1 MLINTALSKVDNM
14 ASSSDIKQAGMPV
27 KSSDKTE
34 AQGNFSHALQT
45 LPTTQQQENVSP
57 NLPFGSMNNAV
68 LDQDNHQTDEQL
80 TMLIDEK
87 ETQSPWQSQ
96 TDTSLYI
103 APLAALPLN
112 QEALQYPKAQQSNI
126 TNTAEVLVN
135 NQRIVNGINN
145 SPITVP
151 NTMKSS
157 VSPLTTTALSSD
169 SLAQISSLTAVKT
182 PVSNRELT
190 VSQVVQNLTTVEQ
203 TLPANTQSQV
213 NITANRA
220 NWAPISIDPQSPQWG
235 KKMINI
241 LQDRVSLQAT
251 QNMQE
256 ARIRLDPPDLGKLDL
271 IVKMEGDKLNVQISA
286 NNSAVRDAL
295 SQVSERLRHDLQ
307 QQFMSVN
314 VNISHGE
321 QQSHR
326 QQTTEHTLQDDNDHL
341 VMAAS
346 SATPIDTSTANEHW
360 LSTLA

>member
-1 MLINTALSKVDNM
+1 MLINNALSKVDNM

-34 AQGNFSHALQT
+34 AQGNFSHTLQT
-45 LPTTQQQENVSP
+45 IPTTQEQK
-57 NLPFGSMNNAV
+57 NLLPDLSFGSMNNAV
-68 LDQDNHQTDEQL
+68 FYQDNHQTDEQL
-80 TMLIDEK
+80 TMLIDGE
-87 ETQSPWQSQ
+87 ETQSQWQNQ
-96 TDTSLYI
+96 TDTSLYT
-103 APLAALPLN
+103 ALLTALPMN
-112 QEALQYPKAQQSNI
+112 QEALQYPKAQPSNI

-135 NQRIVNGINN
+135 NQRTVDGINN
-145 SPITVP
+145 SPITDS

-157 VSPLTTTALSSD
+157 VAPLTTTALSSD
-169 SLAQISSLTAVKT
+169 SLAQISSLTAIKT
-182 PVSNRELT
+182 PASNRELT
-190 VSQVVQNLTTVEQ
+190 VSQVVQNLTTIEQ
-203 TLPANTQSQV
+203 TLPVNTQSQV

-235 KKMINI
+235 EKMINI

-271 IVKMEGDKLNVQISA
+271 IVKMEGDKLTVQISA

-341 VMAAS
+341 VMATS

>member
-1 MLINTALSKVDNM
+1 MLINNALSKVDNM

-34 AQGNFSHALQT
+34 AQGNFSHTLQT
-45 LPTTQQQENVSP
+45 LPTTQEQENVLP
-57 NLPFGSMNNAV
+57 DLPFGSMNNAV
-68 LDQDNHQTDEQL
+68 LDQGNHQTDEQL
-80 TMLIDEK
+80 TTLIDEK
-87 ETQSPWQSQ
+87 ETQSPWQNQ
-96 TDTSLYI
+96 TYT

-112 QEALQYPKAQQSNI
+112 QEALQYPKAQQSNL

-135 NQRIVNGINN
+135 NQRIVDGVNN
-145 SPITVP
+145 SPITDS
-151 NTMKSS
+151 NTIKSS
-157 VSPLTTTALSSD
+157 VAPLTTTALSSD
-169 SLAQISSLTAVKT
+169 PLVQISSLTVAKT
-182 PVSNRELT
+182 PAANRELT
-190 VSQVVQNLTTVEQ
+190 VSQVVQNLTTIEQ
-203 TLPANTQSQV
+203 TLSANTQSQV

-235 KKMINI
+235 EKMINI

-271 IVKMEGDKLNVQISA
+271 IVKMEGDKLSVQISA

-321 QQSHR
+321 HQSHR

>member
-1 MLINTALSKVDNM
+1 MLINNALSKVDNT
-14 ASSSDIKQAGMPV
+14 ASSSDIKQAAIQAE
-27 KSSDKTE
+27 SSNKTE

-57 NLPFGSMNNAV
+57 DLPFGSINNAV
-68 LDQDNHQTDEQL
+68 LDQGNHQTDEQL
-80 TMLIDEK
+80 TTLIDGE
-87 ETQSPWQSQ
+87 ETQNPWQNQ
-96 TDTSLYI
+96 TDTSLYT

-135 NQRIVNGINN
+135 NQRIVDGVNN
-145 SPITVP
+145 SPITDS
-151 NTMKSS
+151 NTIKSS
-157 VSPLTTTALSSD
+157 VAPLTTTALSSD
-169 SLAQISSLTAVKT
+169 PLAQISSLTVAKT
-182 PVSNRELT
+182 PAANRELT
-190 VSQVVQNLTTVEQ
+190 VSQVVQNLTTIEQ

-213 NITANRA
+213 KVTANRA

-235 KKMINI
+235 EKMINI

-271 IVKMEGDKLNVQISA
+271 IVKMEGDKLSVQISA

-326 QQTTEHTLQDDNDHL
+326 QQTAEHTLQDDNDHL

>member
-1 MLINTALSKVDNM
+1 MLINNALSKVDNM
-14 ASSSDIKQAGMPV
+14 ASSSDIKQAAIPAE
-27 KSSDKTE
+27 SSNKTE
-34 AQGNFSHALQT
+34 AQGYFSHTLQT
-45 LPTTQQQENVSP
+45 LPTTQEQENVLP
-57 NLPFGSMNNAV
+57 ELPFGSMNNAV
-68 LDQDNHQTDEQL
+68 LDQGNHQTDEQL
-80 TMLIDEK
+80 TALIDEK
-87 ETQSPWQSQ
+87 ETQSPWQNQ
-96 TDTSLYI
+96 TDTSLYT
-103 APLAALPLN
+103 ASLAALPLN
-112 QEALQYPKAQQSNI
+112 QEALQYPKAQQLNI

-135 NQRIVNGINN
+135 NQRIVDGINN
-145 SPITVP
+145 SPITDS
-151 NTMKSS
+151 NTIKSS
-157 VSPLTTTALSSD
+157 AAPLTTTALSSD
-169 SLAQISSLTAVKT
+169 PLAQISSLTAVKT
-182 PVSNRELT
+182 PASNRELT
-190 VSQVVQNLTTVEQ
+190 VSQVVQNLTTIEQ

-235 KKMINI
+235 EKMINI

-346 SATPIDTSTANEHW
+346 SAPPIDTSTANEHW

>member
-1 MLINTALSKVDNM
+1 MLINNALSKVDNM

-34 AQGNFSHALQT
+34 AQGNFSHTLQT
-45 LPTTQQQENVSP
+45 LPTTQKQENVSP
-57 NLPFGSMNNAV
+57 DLPFGSMNNAV
-68 LDQDNHQTDEQL
+68 LDQGNHQTDEDL
-80 TMLIDEK
+80 TALIDGE
-87 ETQSPWQSQ
+87 ETQSPWQNQ
-96 TDTSLYI
+96 TDTSLYT

-112 QEALQYPKAQQSNI
+112 QEALQYPKVQQSNL

-135 NQRIVNGINN
+135 NQRIVDGVNN
-145 SPITVP
+145 SPITDS

-169 SLAQISSLTAVKT
+169 PLAQISSLTAVKT
-182 PVSNRELT
+182 PASNRELT
-190 VSQVVQNLTTVEQ
+190 VSQVVQNLTTIEQ
-203 TLPANTQSQV
+203 ALPANTQSQV

-235 KKMINI
+235 EKMINI

-271 IVKMEGDKLNVQISA
+271 IVKMEGDKLSVQINA

-326 QQTTEHTLQDDNDHL
+326 QQTAEHTLQNDNDHL
-341 VMAAS
+341 VMTAS

>member
-1 MLINTALSKVDNM
+1 MLINNALSKVDNM

-34 AQGNFSHALQT
+34 TQGNFSHTLQT

-57 NLPFGSMNNAV
+57 DLSFGSMNNAV
-68 LDQDNHQTDEQL
+68 LNQDNHQTDEDL
-80 TMLIDEK
+80 TALIDGE
-87 ETQSPWQSQ
+87 ETQSPWQNQ
-96 TDTSLYI
+96 TDTSSYT

-112 QEALQYPKAQQSNI
+112 QEALQYPKAQQSNL
-126 TNTAEVLVN
+126 TNTAEVFVN
-135 NQRIVNGINN
+135 NQRIVDGINK
-145 SPITVP
+145 SPITDS

-157 VSPLTTTALSSD
+157 VAPLTTTALSSEP
-169 SLAQISSLTAVKT
+169 LAQISSLTAVKM
-182 PVSNRELT
+182 PASNRELT

-203 TLPANTQSQV
+203 TLPPNTQSQV

-235 KKMINI
+235 EKMINI

-271 IVKMEGDKLNVQISA
+271 IVKMEGDKLSVQISA

-314 VNISHGE
+314 VNINYGE

>member
-1 MLINTALSKVDNM
+1 MLINNALSKVDNM

-27 KSSDKTE
+27 KSFDKTE
-34 AQGNFSHALQT
+34 AQGNFSHTLQT

-57 NLPFGSMNNAV
+57 DLPFGSMNNAV
-68 LDQDNHQTDEQL
+68 LDQGNHQTDEQF
-80 TMLIDEK
+80 TTIIDGE
-87 ETQSPWQSQ
+87 ETQSQWQNQ

-112 QEALQYPKAQQSNI
+112 QEALQYPKAQQSNL

-135 NQRIVNGINN
+135 NQRIIDGVYN
-145 SPITVP
+145 SPITDS
-151 NTMKSS
+151 NTIKSS

-169 SLAQISSLTAVKT
+169 PLAQISSLTVAKT
-182 PVSNRELT
+182 PAANRELT
-190 VSQVVQNLTTVEQ
+190 VSQVVQNLTTIEQ
-203 TLPANTQSQV
+203 TLPANTLSQV

-235 KKMINI
+235 EKMINI

-271 IVKMEGDKLNVQISA
+271 IVKMEGDKLSVQISA

>member
-1 MLINTALSKVDNM
+1 MLINNALSKVDNM

-34 AQGNFSHALQT
+34 AQGNFSHTLQT

-57 NLPFGSMNNAV
+57 DLPFGSMNNAV
-68 LDQDNHQTDEQL
+68 LDQGNHQTDEQL
-80 TMLIDEK
+80 TTLIDGE
-87 ETQSPWQSQ
+87 ETQSTWRSQ
-96 TDTSLYI
+96 TDTSLYT
-103 APLAALPLN
+103 APLTALPLN
-112 QEALQYPKAQQSNI
+112 QEALQYPKSNI
-126 TNTAEVLVN
+126 TNTAEVLAH
-135 NQRIVNGINN
+135 NQRIVDGINN
-145 SPITVP
+145 SPITDS

-157 VSPLTTTALSSD
+157 VAPLTTTALSSEP
-169 SLAQISSLTAVKT
+169 LAQISSLTAVKT
-182 PVSNRELT
+182 PASNRELT

-235 KKMINI
+235 EKMINI

-271 IVKMEGDKLNVQISA
+271 IVKMEGDKLSVQISA

-326 QQTTEHTLQDDNDHL
+326 QQTTEHTLQDDNDHR

>member
-1 MLINTALSKVDNM
+1 MLINNALSKVDNM

-27 KSSDKTE
+27 KSSDKRE

-57 NLPFGSMNNAV
+57 DLPFGSMNNAV
-68 LDQDNHQTDEQL
+68 LDQGNHQTDEL
-80 TMLIDEK
+80 FTTIIDGE
-87 ETQSPWQSQ
+87 ETQSQWQNQ

-112 QEALQYPKAQQSNI
+112 QEALQYPKAQQSNL

-135 NQRIVNGINN
+135 NQRIVDGVNN
-145 SPITVP
+145 SPITDS
-151 NTMKSS
+151 NTIKSS
-157 VSPLTTTALSSD
+157 VAPLTTTALSSVP
-169 SLAQISSLTAVKT
+169 LAQISSLTAVKM
-182 PVSNRELT
+182 PASNRELT
-190 VSQVVQNLTTVEQ
+190 VSQVVQNLTTIEQ
-203 TLPANTQSQV
+203 TLPTNTQSQV

-235 KKMINI
+235 EKMINI

-271 IVKMEGDKLNVQISA
+271 IVKMEGDKLSVQISA

-341 VMAAS
+341 VMTAS
-346 SATPIDTSTANEHW
+346 STTPIDTSTANEHW